1 MTTTLPESTNNI
13 SNKYEH
19 NDTRTQIIF
28 LILVKGVLNISV
40 DLLSTVL
47 SVTTVVAV
55 SRYKNLQITSNAL
68 IVCFSIG
75 NSVTALG
82 GGVLTILNIF
92 YWDTSS
98 KEWTIACTVQT
109 YMQLLQH
116 ITNVFSLAAI
126 SVERVYSIYFPFHA
140 RKNNNFHRMVKIA
153 SILLVF
159 CIMVTTIFISF
170 GFIFGNFAT
179 RSYCLISIVTGKFM
193 MTFVLLPVFLLGSLI
208 TLVNT
213 IFILIK
219 LIKLKRNAKS
229 RSTGSLHLN
238 HDYKI
243 TKMLLTGKFSQ
254 PTLHEE
260 HSLLTGRWIVY
271 NYFLWAISL
280 TGLSDY
286 SIQRTTKKF
295 SYMAIVHD
303 RVVSKSLDCFCFS
316 DVLRLNFLPSLNL
329 SDWVIVLCLK
339 KPYGLLSYL

>member
-1 MTTTLPESTNNI
+1 MTTILPESTNNI

-55 SRYKNLQITSNAL
+55 SKYKNLQITSNAL

-82 GGVLTILNIF
+82 GGVLTIFNIF
-92 YWDTSS
+92 YLDTMS
-98 KEWTIACTVQT
+98 KEWTISCTVQT
-109 YMQLLQH
+109 YLQLLQH

-126 SVERVYSIYFPFHA
+126 SVERAYSIYFPFHA
-140 RKNNNFHRMVKIA
+140 KKNNNFHRMVKVA

-159 CIMVTTIFISF
+159 CIMVTTICISF

-179 RSYCLISIVTGKFM
+179 RSYCLVSIVTGKFM
-193 MTFVLLPVFLLGSLI
+193 MTFVLLPVFFLGSLI

-254 PTLHEE
+254 PTRHEE
-260 HSLLTGRWIVY
+260 HSLLTGW
-271 NYFLWAISL
+271 
-280 TGLSDY
+280 
-286 SIQRTTKKF
+286 
-295 SYMAIVHD
+295 
-303 RVVSKSLDCFCFS
+303 
-316 DVLRLNFLPSLNL
+316 
-329 SDWVIVLCLK
+329 
-339 KPYGLLSYL
+339 

>member
-1 MTTTLPESTNNI
+1 MILDSIQFEDNSTLLQESLSENMTKLPESTNNI
-13 SNKYEH
+13 SIAEEHDNIKY
-19 NDTRTQIIF
+19 TRTQIIF

-47 SVTTVVAV
+47 SVTTVVAM

-75 NSVTALG
+75 NSVKALG
-82 GGVLTILNIF
+82 GGVLTIFNIF

-98 KEWTIACTVQT
+98 KEWAIACTVVQT

-219 LIKLKRNAKS
+219 LIKLKSNAKS
-229 RSTGSLHLN
+229 RSTVSLHLN

-260 HSLLTGRWIVY
+260 HSLLTG
-271 NYFLWAISL
+271 
-280 TGLSDY
+280 
-286 SIQRTTKKF
+286 Q
-295 SYMAIVHD
+295 
-303 RVVSKSLDCFCFS
+303 
-316 DVLRLNFLPSLNL
+316 
-329 SDWVIVLCLK
+329 
-339 KPYGLLSYL
+339 